1 MPPPATPETLRDEDS
16 ILPPADPTNLDL
28 LFDFKGVFQQNPSI
42 AARYLHDA
50 WRDTH
55 PQLQIVITTIIRL
68 ISETRPLSGNSALQ
82 EYLSSDLLEVASNIA
97 LDEKLYD
104 FELTMYTDE
113 ENTMAIDYCTGVL
126 VIIAMCVS
134 MSLIESQVE
143 RVQNIIRPTVIKFLK
158 KLPKLVE
165 VLWNH
170 RSLIRDP
177 YGDKIQ
183 STMHHIFTVSSGQEP
198 KRATIGWNM
207 VNVSEMSMDL
217 HKYYCRLGY
226 GTEISWPPP
235 LSSKYLHLYFYALIY
250 ERRTQIDGKE
260 NHLVI
265 MFRSFSELL
274 IESCGSFAG
283 DDVFVTVG
291 GVLQDLIS
299 SDESRNLVA
308 PFDVQKKFIQ
318 LLRSPDLANNK
329 TTFQQLLIIIRLF
342 TKLCPD
348 IYRSKDTRNATEGQE
363 NLTKQPS
370 LAYSLLQGATMQ
382 SCSQDISDGELSH
395 RIFSVFS
402 ILDDLLEDDE
412 IGEDTW
418 SECITKFEELR
429 ILPLLTQM
437 LSIEIRSGRGQG
449 HSYEFAVEMQDK
461 FMERI
466 AGAGPDDIQAD
477 LDTFCRIIRREY
489 RKFLVALQRAP
500 NPSPEKVQH
509 WRDMAQRVGL
519 SLDADEENSTNEVVT
534 IKACSS
540 KDCICFGGKTNHC
553 LQICTGCKKV
563 AYCNAKC
570 QRKDWSEHKKTCTK
584 LRST

>member
-1 MPPPATPETLRDEDS
+1 M
-16 ILPPADPTNLDL
+16 
-28 LFDFKGVFQQNPSI
+28 
-42 AARYLHDA
+42 
-50 WRDTH
+50 
-55 PQLQIVITTIIRL
+55 
-68 ISETRPLSGNSALQ
+68 
-82 EYLSSDLLEVASNIA
+82 
-97 LDEKLYD
+97 
-104 FELTMYTDE
+104 
-113 ENTMAIDYCTGVL
+113 
-126 VIIAMCVS
+126 
-134 MSLIESQVE
+134 
-143 RVQNIIRPTVIKFLK
+143 
-158 KLPKLVE
+158 
-165 VLWNH
+165 
-170 RSLIRDP
+170 
-177 YGDKIQ
+177 
-183 STMHHIFTVSSGQEP
+183 EP
-198 KRATIGWNM
+198 RRATISCNM
-207 VNVSEMSMDL
+207 VHMSDISIDL
-217 HKYYCRLGY
+217 HKYYCQLGY
-226 GTEISWPPP
+226 GTEVAWPPP

-260 NHLVI
+260 NHL
-265 MFRSFSELL
+265 
-274 IESCGSFAG
+274 
-283 DDVFVTVG
+283 
-291 GVLQDLIS
+291 
-299 SDESRNLVA
+299 
-308 PFDVQKKFIQ
+308 
-318 LLRSPDLANNK
+318 
-329 TTFQQLLIIIRLF
+329 
-342 TKLCPD
+342 
-348 IYRSKDTRNATEGQE
+348 DTRNATEGQE

-540 KDCICFGGKTNHC
+540 KDCVCFCGKANHS

-563 AYCNAKC
+563 AYCNSKC
-570 QRKDWSEHKKTCTK
+570 QRKDWSEHKKTCK
-584 LRST
+584 KPA

>member
-1 MPPPATPETLRDEDS
+1 MVHMSDIS
-16 ILPPADPTNLDL
+16 I
-28 LFDFKGVFQQNPSI
+28 
-42 AARYLHDA
+42 
-50 WRDTH
+50 
-55 PQLQIVITTIIRL
+55 
-68 ISETRPLSGNSALQ
+68 
-82 EYLSSDLLEVASNIA
+82 
-97 LDEKLYD
+97 
-104 FELTMYTDE
+104 
-113 ENTMAIDYCTGVL
+113 
-126 VIIAMCVS
+126 
-134 MSLIESQVE
+134 
-143 RVQNIIRPTVIKFLK
+143 
-158 KLPKLVE
+158 
-165 VLWNH
+165 
-170 RSLIRDP
+170 
-177 YGDKIQ
+177 
-183 STMHHIFTVSSGQEP
+183 
-198 KRATIGWNM
+198 
-207 VNVSEMSMDL
+207 DL
-217 HKYYCRLGY
+217 HKYYCQLGY
-226 GTEISWPPP
+226 GTEVAWPPP

-291 GVLQDLIS
+291 GVLQELIS
-299 SDESRNLVA
+299 SDESRNLVT
-308 PFDVQKKFIQ
+308 PFDVQKKFK

-342 TKLCPD
+342 TKLCPE
-348 IYRSKDTRNATEGQE
+348 IYRSKDAGAEGQE

-382 SCSQDISDGELSH
+382 SCSQDIPDGELSH

-466 AGAGPDDIQAD
+466 AGADDVQVD
-477 LDTFCRIIRREY
+477 LDTIHRIIRREY

-500 NPSPEKVQH
+500 NPSPEKAQH
-509 WRDMAQRVGL
+509 WREMAQQFGL
-519 SLDADEENSTNEVVT
+519 DLDTNEENSTNEF
-534 IKACSS
+534 SR
-540 KDCICFGGKTNHC
+540 H
-553 LQICTGCKKV
+553 
-563 AYCNAKC
+563 Y
-570 QRKDWSEHKKTCTK
+570 
-584 LRST
+584 